1 MLKRAADK
9 NLGEIARTLIRFCLP
24 LILSGILQQLYNW
37 VDAFIVGNVEGEL
50 ALAAIG
56 ATTMISQFFVMAIT
70 GFTVGLAIL
79 FAQKF
84 GAGQLE
90 DIPRIL
96 ATFTLL
102 LGAVFLVL
110 AVAGFQLAAPVLHLM
125 HTTADTVALAE
136 AYLSVIFIGFPFLAV
151 YNTYAAALR
160 GIGDSRAPFLA
171 IFVSSLTNVV
181 LDILFVA
188 VLHWNVRGAA
198 VATVFSQAAMTVFIV
213 IYGIKK
219 HPPLRFQLQPS
230 CFDCRML
237 RQGAALGVP
246 PMIQSTVIAFGNLIL
261 QNFMNGF
268 QTQTVAAITTAYRVD
283 SIVLQPVVNNGSGIS
298 TLVAQSK
305 GAGDEMRALRI
316 LQVGTGIMAAV
327 CLLTTVTIIPAGSYL
342 IAMFGAGPEAV
353 EIGRNFF
360 QRIAAFYI
368 VYGLA
373 TSVRGYLEG
382 MGDVVYS
389 SLAGILSLG
398 ARILFSYTLVRFYGN
413 MVIAY
418 AEAYSWGILLTLYL
432 VRFFWRRR
440 KVRKAAEI
448 SGQA

>member
-125 HTTADTVALAE
+125 HTTADSVALAE
-136 AYLSVIFIGFPFLAV
+136 AYLSVIFIGLPFLAV

-181 LDILFVA
+181 LDIGVCV
-188 VLHWNVRGAA
+188 VLR
-198 VATVFSQAAMTVFIV
+198 SR
-213 IYGIKK
+213 
-219 HPPLRFQLQPS
+219 L
-230 CFDCRML
+230 CF
-237 RQGAALGVP
+237 
-246 PMIQSTVIAFGNLIL
+246 
-261 QNFMNGF
+261 
-268 QTQTVAAITTAYRVD
+268 
-283 SIVLQPVVNNGSGIS
+283 
-298 TLVAQSK
+298 
-305 GAGDEMRALRI
+305 
-316 LQVGTGIMAAV
+316 
-327 CLLTTVTIIPAGSYL
+327 
-342 IAMFGAGPEAV
+342 
-353 EIGRNFF
+353 
-360 QRIAAFYI
+360 
-368 VYGLA
+368 
-373 TSVRGYLEG
+373 
-382 MGDVVYS
+382 
-389 SLAGILSLG
+389 
-398 ARILFSYTLVRFYGN
+398 
-413 MVIAY
+413 
-418 AEAYSWGILLTLYL
+418 
-432 VRFFWRRR
+432 RRR
-440 KVRKAAEI
+440 
-448 SGQA
+448 Q

>member
-1 MLKRAADK
+1 
-9 NLGEIARTLIRFCLP
+9 
-24 LILSGILQQLYNW
+24 
-37 VDAFIVGNVEGEL
+37 
-50 ALAAIG
+50 
-56 ATTMISQFFVMAIT
+56 
-70 GFTVGLAIL
+70 
-79 FAQKF
+79 
-84 GAGQLE
+84 
-90 DIPRIL
+90 
-96 ATFTLL
+96 
-102 LGAVFLVL
+102 
-110 AVAGFQLAAPVLHLM
+110 
-125 HTTADTVALAE
+125 
-136 AYLSVIFIGFPFLAV
+136 
-151 YNTYAAALR
+151 
-160 GIGDSRAPFLA
+160 
-171 IFVSSLTNVV
+171 
-181 LDILFVA
+181 
-188 VLHWNVRGAA
+188 
-198 VATVFSQAAMTVFIV
+198 
-213 IYGIKK
+213 
-219 HPPLRFQLQPS
+219 
-230 CFDCRML
+230 
-237 RQGAALGVP
+237 
-246 PMIQSTVIAFGNLIL
+246 
-261 QNFMNGF
+261 
-268 QTQTVAAITTAYRVD
+268 
-283 SIVLQPVVNNGSGIS
+283 
-298 TLVAQSK
+298 
-305 GAGDEMRALRI
+305 MRALRI

-389 SLAGILSLG
+389 SLAGIFSLG